1 MTTNNIGLGY
11 ALAPNGIA
19 IAADFLIKAK
29 TSLGRVV
36 PEYAKALFAGTSE
49 AGKNRVATELF
60 TMLAQTSPQNRSRLF
75 QGIEGLQV
83 WFEKYV
89 KDNEKTS
96 LGVAIYLNDAY
107 DAPRDR
113 NGI

>member
-1 MTTNNIGLGY
+1 MTTNNIGLGF
-11 ALAPNGIA
+11 AIAPNDIV

-29 TSLGRVV
+29 TTLGRVV
-36 PEYAKALFAGTSE
+36 PDYAKALFAGTSE

-60 TMLAQTSPQNRSRLF
+60 TMMAQTSPLNRSRLF
-75 QGIEGLQV
+75 QGIEGLEK
-83 WFEKYV
+83 WFNQYI

-107 DAPRDR
+107 DAPKDR